1 MKFTQLVKH
10 LAKLIAN
17 PASLA
22 SGVDRDT
29 LSDAELDKQE
39 ALEATTLI
47 RSRAA
52 HVATCA
58 TLKKRKDERV
68 AANKVKKLAT
78 PKKTA
83 APKKVVYISQFDGS
97 YNDRRTDQSDRRTD
111 QMSEYGTHHTG
122 KGHPT

>member
-1 MKFTQLVKH
+1 M
-10 LAKLIAN
+10 N
-17 PASLA
+17 PAALS

-29 LSDAELDKQE
+29 LSDAELAKQVILE
-39 ALEATTLI
+39 QTALL

-52 HVATCA
+52 HEASRV
-58 TLKKRKDERV
+58 LMKKRKDEKV

-83 APKKVVYISQFDGS
+83 APKKVVYISQYDGS
-97 YNDRRTDQSDRRTD
+97 YIDRYTDQSDRYTD
-111 QMSEYGTHHTG
+111 QMSEYGIHHTG